1 MKAKIVKV
9 WDDIKFGSVMFIVLQ
24 VEECDRALTSRN
36 FDPGYKIIVQAIY
49 HRVGAAG
56 GHEFIPYYDTRVS
69 EVSQKID
76 TVEADVLGFY
86 LNSVKDIH
94 DIPSELHTRDFWRVS
109 RTARNAEDDDYETGP
124 DSCYKL
130 LLVNEHSLLEQTE
143 WLYKALDNLD
153 SHDILEGTPGRYSDM
168 SAALRK
174 SNEDMEKRLNIGEDE
189 KRRRRKDIRLVYINK
204 ESLEELGSERTIS
217 SPECTIANYLWLP
230 HEELP
235 REKWE
240 DFIGTHSFERVYC
253 LSEED
258 SILDEI

>member
-9 WDDIKFGSVMFIVLQ
+9 WDDSEFGSIMFIVLQ

-49 HRVGAAG
+49 HKVGAAG

-86 LNSVKDIH
+86 LNSVKDIYE
-94 DIPSELHTRDFWRVS
+94 IPSELHTRDFWRVS
-109 RTARNAEDDDYETGP
+109 RTAREAEDEDYETRP

-130 LLVNEHSLLEQTE
+130 LLVNGHSLQERTDSLFE
-143 WLYKALDNLD
+143 ALDYLG
-153 SHDILEGTPGRYSDM
+153 SHDVLEGMAGQYSDI
-168 SAALRK
+168 SVALRK
-174 SNEDMEKRLNIGEDE
+174 SNEDMEKRLNIGEVE
-189 KRRRRKDIRLVYINK
+189 RKKRRKDMRLVFINK
-204 ESLEELGSERTIS
+204 ESLEEMGCMRTSAKRTIA
-217 SPECTIANYLWLP
+217 EYLWLP

-240 DFIGTHSFERVYC
+240 DFIGTHNFERVYC